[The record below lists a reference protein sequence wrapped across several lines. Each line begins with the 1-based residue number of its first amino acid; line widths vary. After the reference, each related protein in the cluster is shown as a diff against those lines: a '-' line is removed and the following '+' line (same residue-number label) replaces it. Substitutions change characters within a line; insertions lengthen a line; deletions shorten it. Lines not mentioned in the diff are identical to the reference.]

1 MKCFLIGTLSALAIC
16 AVIQS
21 LGQETTLANTPA
33 KAMSMP
39 AIQQVESTGVG
50 ITEDEAFKQA
60 VVDAVRQVVG
70 TLVSAE
76 NVISNDKLIKDE
88 VLTLSNGFVEQV
100 IKQEKSKTVDGAWNV
115 KLRCFVRKGQVYDV
129 LQKANVPT
137 TKVDGISLFANALSQ
152 SRFKTDA
159 RKAAGKAIR
168 DFFRVYPSVFKYNCE
183 NPVFVRGDDKI
194 ATVKI
199 KYSGMVDMDLYC
211 GKVLSPLQL
220 VLKSVSRTES
230 RFNEYNYKNFSKL
243 EERGITVITV
253 KDCSGWS
260 LFGIESEI
268 LKGLDL
274 RLAFALSD
282 RTIYPRPRFVHSDY
296 GSTFLIFYNS
306 KTAAPVFVSAIR
318 RQLNIPDIENMYNEV
333 VAAEIEK
340 KMKNGTVEIK
350 IPTDLLPS
358 ITKMTMHRG
367 LNVTSF
373 LKMDNDGSYSGFF
386 DDAGKPF
393 CVDGWF
399 VHWDFRGK
407 MIVRKGVPS
416 TKDYGGELFYI
427 GETID

>member
-1 MKCFLIGTLSALAIC
+1 MNKSIFIILILLLVTILPIPGVSAESGPPPMQEVEAT
-16 AVIQS
+16 
-21 LGQETTLANTPA
+21 GQ
-33 KAMSMP
+33 
-39 AIQQVESTGVG
+39 G
-50 ITEDEAFKQA
+50 INADEAFKQA

-115 KLRCFVRKGQVYDV
+115 KLRCVVRKGQVYDV

-137 TKVDGISLFANALSQ
+137 TKVDGISLFATAVSQ
-152 SRFKTDA
+152 SAFKKDS
-159 RKAAGKAIR
+159 RKVVSKAVR
-168 DFFRVYPSVFKYNCE
+168 DFFRVYPSVYKYDLQKPE
-183 NPVFVRGDDKI
+183 LVRGDDKM

-220 VLKSVSRTES
+220 ALKSVSRTES
-230 RFNEYNYKNFSKL
+230 RFNEYNYKAFSKL
-243 EERGITVITV
+243 EESGITVITV
-253 KDCSGWS
+253 KDCFGWS

-274 RLAFALSD
+274 KLAFALSD
-282 RTIYPRPRFVHSDY
+282 RGYRPRPRFVHSDY

-306 KTAAPVFVSAIR
+306 KTAAPVFVSAIK
-318 RQLNIPDIENMYNEV
+318 RQINLPDIENVYNEV

-340 KMKNGTVEIK
+340 GMKDGTVEIK

-367 LNVTSF
+367 LNITSF
-373 LKMDNDGSYSGFF
+373 FKKDRDGSWSEFF

-393 CVDGWF
+393 YFDGWF
-399 VHWDFRGK
+399 VHWDFRRK
-407 MIVRKGVPS
+407 LIVRKGVPS
-416 TKDYGGELFYI
+416 TEDYVGEVFYI